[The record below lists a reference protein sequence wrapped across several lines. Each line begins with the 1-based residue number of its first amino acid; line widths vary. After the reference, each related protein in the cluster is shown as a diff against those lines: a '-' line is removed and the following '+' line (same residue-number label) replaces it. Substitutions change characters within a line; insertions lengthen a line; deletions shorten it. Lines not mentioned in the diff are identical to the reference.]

1 MRTSP
6 RDAERLATL
15 PEGGR
20 KGWQHCR
27 SAWRDESLLL
37 RLSHF
42 SPSLTYGRPCSY
54 SFSVLS
60 VCLNFPP
67 SLTYSFSFSATAP
80 FPPFAGSFLCVLSV
94 CPISPF
100 CWLIP
105 FRSLRLLHFSSS
117 RPSVH
122 ILFYSP
128 SH

>member
-6 RDAERLATL
+6 RNAERLATL
-15 PEGGR
+15 PKGGR

-67 SLTYSFSFSATAP
+67 SLAYSFSFSATAP
-80 FPPFAGSFLCVLSV
+80 FPPFAGLFLCVLSV
-94 CPISPF
+94 CLISPF

-117 RPSVH
+117 RPYVH
-122 ILFYSP
+122 SLFHSP